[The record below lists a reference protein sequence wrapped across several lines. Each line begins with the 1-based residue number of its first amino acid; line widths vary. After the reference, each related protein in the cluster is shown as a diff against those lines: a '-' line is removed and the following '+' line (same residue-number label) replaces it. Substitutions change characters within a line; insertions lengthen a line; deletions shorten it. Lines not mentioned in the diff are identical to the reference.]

1 MKKNLKKFI
10 LIGVTGIT
18 ILFNTGCASC
28 ERIGK
33 NLSSEFNNGLNR
45 SVYVYDMTGNLIKTY
60 KGKIDIEET
69 EAENKVKFDIT
80 DNQNQRIMIYNAIV
94 IVEEEIGGEKFE
106 GSE

>member
-1 MKKNLKKFI
+1 MRKNLKKFI
-10 LIGVTGIT
+10 LIGITVIT

-94 IVEEEIGGEKFE
+94 IVEEEIGGTENE
-106 GSE
+106 NP